1 VSTPNRRSAG
11 HDNAQP
17 DTAARG
23 GQASGHASADK
34 VTYTATGR
42 SGVVRRSTSATR
54 LTHAVDVKIAGRKGA
69 QFAAGVVV
77 AFYASK
83 DKAQAAADSINAGA
97 AGDDWTDAVVVGVAS

>member
-11 HDNAQP
+11 HDNAQQ
-17 DTAARG
+17 TQRRAAKP
-23 GQASGHASADK
+23 AATPAADK

-97 AGDDWTDAVVVGVAS
+97 AGDDWTDAVVVAR